1 MFLLCLWSIY
11 DIFYVDLIFLR
22 IMKKKSFYQ
31 YKMRKI
37 FWTWIPVY
45 VNLCL
50 LTLIY
55 KCVASYTAN
64 KMETQSALGQPQTSR
79 HDAMSWKF
87 YQYTSFMYYTSA
99 YMYAQANVVFCSRLR
114 LRVPGKWKWPCQSY
128 RKLQEHHPWSVLAK
142 YEILCLYLCD

>member
-1 MFLLCLWSIY
+1 MFLLCLWCIY
-11 DIFYVDLIFLR
+11 DIFLCWFDFFENNE
-22 IMKKKSFYQ
+22 KTSFYQ

-55 KCVASYTAN
+55 KCVASYRAN

-99 YMYAQANVVFCSRLR
+99 DIQANVVYCSRLR
-114 LRVPGKWKWPCQSY
+114 LRVPCKWKWPCQSY
-128 RKLQEHHPWSVLAK
+128 RKLQEHHHWFVLAK